1 MRILGK
7 HRQIFLF
14 SLSFYFLTACSQN
27 QPVNQVITSQCPTR
41 PTAVLETNNV
51 KPISLGSQAMKETGM
66 VTNNKS
72 LGYTFTAKSGDKLV
86 YKTNQ
91 DICIWVYTPDNQLI
105 NSPILPLD
113 GKYTVQVAAMGG
125 STTFDLGLEL
135 EDNNTQAV
143 NLLSSP
149 IPTPVETTQASII
162 SNSKTTLT
170 RKKRNLSTVPAADID
185 NRPSPEILINDYYTK
200 LNQNNYAEAWSFL
213 ATELQ
218 ENSTSHPNGYQ
229 SYIEWWEQVNNID
242 VQVISSSFQNKTAKV
257 KVRCKNDLKNGSKI
271 YANILYYLRWNETD
285 DNWRII
291 NIQAISSATTS
302 NLSVNESQPTSS
314 VSDNVN
320 RPSPAKAIEDYYNKI
335 NNQQYQTAWDIY
347 PTTVK
352 ENKELHPDGYNS
364 FIEWWTQVDHVNINR
379 VKIEEENYDNAIV
392 NISTRY
398 KMKSGKLS
406 PIKLKFYLAWNKEDQ
421 RWYVTKIK
429 HK

>member
-1 MRILGK
+1 MTILGE

-14 SLSFYFLTACSQN
+14 SLSFYFLAACSQN
-27 QPVNQVITSQCPTR
+27 QPVNQVITSQCPTQ

-135 EDNNTQAV
+135 GNNHTQTV
-143 NLLSSP
+143 NLSSSP

-170 RKKRNLSTVPAADID
+170 RKKRNLATVSAADID

-213 ATELQ
+213 ATEL
-218 ENSTSHPNGYQ
+218 
-229 SYIEWWEQVNNID
+229 
-242 VQVISSSFQNKTAKV
+242 
-257 KVRCKNDLKNGSKI
+257 
-271 YANILYYLRWNETD
+271 
-285 DNWRII
+285 
-291 NIQAISSATTS
+291 
-302 NLSVNESQPTSS
+302 
-314 VSDNVN
+314 
-320 RPSPAKAIEDYYNKI
+320 
-335 NNQQYQTAWDIY
+335 
-347 PTTVK
+347 
-352 ENKELHPDGYNS
+352 
-364 FIEWWTQVDHVNINR
+364 
-379 VKIEEENYDNAIV
+379 
-392 NISTRY
+392 
-398 KMKSGKLS
+398 
-406 PIKLKFYLAWNKEDQ
+406 
-421 RWYVTKIK
+421 
-429 HK
+429 